1 MKNGQP
7 SQSDSETE
15 RAAKDNLSN
24 LLVQEESMVKQK
36 SRDRSLNLG
45 DLNSKYFS
53 SIVNANKKR
62 AHIKSIINVDGT
74 KYSDPSHIENVI
86 LGHFQGILAPLLG
99 TVEGRDDLSHIK
111 VTNKLSAVD
120 SQAFCRPFSWK
131 KCF

>member
-45 DLNSKYFS
+45 DQNSKYFS

-62 AHIKSIINVDGT
+62 AHIKSSLMLMELNTMIL
-74 KYSDPSHIENVI
+74 VI
-86 LGHFQGILAPLLG
+86 L
-99 TVEGRDDLSHIK
+99 RMLS
-111 VTNKLSAVD
+111 
-120 SQAFCRPFSWK
+120 
-131 KCF
+131 